1 MSADRPKPGLLE
13 RAERL
18 GRSLETTFL
27 VVLLTAMLL
36 LGGSQIFLRNIV
48 GGGLAWGDEALRIMV
63 LWLALIGA
71 VAASRE
77 DRHVSI
83 DLASRILSSRWQRP
97 VAALVHAVTALVCL
111 VLAWYALNFVAE
123 SREFEDVL
131 LGDLPAWWFQ
141 SVLPIAFFLIGYRYV
156 IWCLRALRRIL
167 ARDASE

>member
-13 RAERL
+13 RAERA
-18 GRSLETTFL
+18 GRSLETAFL
-27 VVLLTAMLL
+27 VLLLVGMLL
-36 LGGSQIFLRNIV
+36 LGGSQIFLRNV
-48 GGGLAWGDEALRIMV
+48 LGGGLAWGDEALRIMV

-71 VAASRE
+71 VAASRD

-83 DLASRILSSRWQRP
+83 DLASRILSARWWLP
-97 VAALVHAVTALVCL
+97 VAALVHAVTAAVCL
-111 VLAWYALNFVAE
+111 VLAWYALSFVVE

-156 IWCLRALRRIL
+156 IWCFRKLHMIFAK
-167 ARDASE
+167 DAGA